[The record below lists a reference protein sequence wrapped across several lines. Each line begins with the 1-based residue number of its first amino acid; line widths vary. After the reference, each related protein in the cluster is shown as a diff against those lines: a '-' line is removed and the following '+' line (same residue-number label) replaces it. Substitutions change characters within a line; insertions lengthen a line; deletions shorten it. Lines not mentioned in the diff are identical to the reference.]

1 MSCRQAAGRGGRGSG
16 GWWRPLR
23 KEGCRAAGSASRS
36 GRGKAKGELS
46 TAMAAAQPT
55 AQRAAA
61 GVVGAGSQSSCLCAA
76 DAVDSAGAAVVASVG
91 TGANASSPCSGCTNA
106 ASVTAKARNAL
117 RTTAPFIAKMTG
129 IFTAPLH
136 HAHDRRERNSSP
148 RGTRLSRGPAILER
162 PSLLRR
168 SLSPETQD
176 RFTSPKKQERRGA
189 GAPPVA
195 GSYAFAGSQR

>member
-16 GWWRPLR
+16 GWWRPRR
-23 KEGCRAAGSASRS
+23 KEGCRAAGSARRS

-46 TAMAAAQPT
+46 TAMAAAQAT

-61 GVVGAGSQSSCLCAA
+61 GVGAGSQSSCLCVA

-91 TGANASSPCSGCTNA
+91 TGANASNPCSGCTNA

-136 HAHDRRERNSSP
+136 HAHDRRERNSSA
-148 RGTRLSRGPAILER
+148 RGTRLSRGAGDLGAAVLAAAVAVSGNSGPFHDPQKTRTAGRWGPAGCRIL
-162 PSLLRR
+162 
-168 SLSPETQD
+168 
-176 RFTSPKKQERRGA
+176 RFR
-189 GAPPVA
+189 
-195 GSYAFAGSQR
+195 